1 MVSASPMIVPT
12 VMRGLSE
19 ANGSWKMICMSRQS
33 ARNAAGSSAD
43 TLRPSNHTSPAVGSI
58 SRRMQRPVVDLPEP
72 DSPTSPSV
80 SPGAMS
86 KLTLST
92 ACTTLAL
99 RPSRPPPT
107 CEVLGQILDAQ
118 ERLNRVTHRAAIS
131 SAGSTSTQATLW
143 PPPTSRSGGTASRHF
158 AMA

>member
-1 MVSASPMIVPT
+1 MVSASPMIAPT

-33 ARNAAGSSAD
+33 ARNAAASSAV
-43 TLRPSNHTSPAVGSI
+43 TLRPSNQTSPAVGSI

-72 DSPTSPSV
+72 DSPTRPSV

-86 KLTLST
+86 KLTPST
-92 ACTTLAL
+92 ACTTLAS
-99 RPSRPPPT
+99 RASRPPPT
-107 CEVLGQILDAQ
+107 AKFLARSLTRSSGSVIA
-118 ERLNRVTHRAAIS
+118 RRIS
-131 SAGSTSTQATLW
+131 SAGSSSTQATLW